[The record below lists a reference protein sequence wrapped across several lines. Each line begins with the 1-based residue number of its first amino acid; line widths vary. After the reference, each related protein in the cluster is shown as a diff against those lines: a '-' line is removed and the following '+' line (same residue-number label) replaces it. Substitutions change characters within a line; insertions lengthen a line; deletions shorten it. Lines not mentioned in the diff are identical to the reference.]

1 MSPYR
6 SGTHQESGMNSTLPL
21 VVKSGLAPDGL
32 ATVALR
38 DDEQDIARH
47 AVCPMCH
54 TSATVTQ
61 IALEAGG
68 DWRCVRC
75 GQHWDA
81 RRLATVAAYT
91 AWAVDHERVVRRAT
105 SGDPDAAWCTDVSTN
120 GPGGKP

>member
-1 MSPYR
+1 MAPTISHM
-6 SGTHQESGMNSTLPL
+6 TATLL
-21 VVKSGLAPDGL
+21 
-32 ATVALR
+32 
-38 DDEQDIARH
+38 DDEPDIIGSTT
-47 AVCPMCH
+47 CPLCH
-54 TSATVTQ
+54 TSATLTQ
-61 IALEAGG
+61 SALEAGG

-120 GPGGKP
+120 GPGGTP

>member
-1 MSPYR
+1 
-6 SGTHQESGMNSTLPL
+6 MNSTLSPVL
-21 VVKSGLAPDGL
+21 SSDLAPHAL
-32 ATVALR
+32 ATAALL

-61 IALEAGG
+61 SAIEAGG

-81 RRLATVAAYT
+81 RRLATVAPYAE
-91 AWAVDHERVVRRAT
+91 WARDRVGRRVTEGDHIAVTV
-105 SGDPDAAWCTDVSTN
+105 GDAAVEPVD
-120 GPGGKP
+120 GRP